1 VGKTANF
8 FSLIGRA
15 TLLLCICLAH
25 ASLSAQ
31 TLASQTFL
39 LRFVDAKTRRPIP
52 LVEAELFNALRLCS
66 DNLGNMAIL
75 EPDLAGRQVRLRI
88 RGHGYR
94 YPQLDFFGERA
105 ISLAI
110 KPGSVTEIELERTVA
125 AERLYRITGSGR
137 FRDSILGRLT
147 SRPDDL
153 PGRVTGLDS
162 AIPVVWQNRLFC
174 FYGDTLGTDRLN
186 LSGSGAEVI
195 TGTGVPEEALPLNFF
210 CDPDGFASRMI
221 ELPEP
226 GFIWIETVIPV
237 MAGKRE
243 LLVAR
248 YVKHKTLEEAVE
260 TGFALFNPLQQK
272 FMPVKKF
279 KSARH
284 HKSAHAVR
292 VHIDNRPAWCIQPW
306 ERTGINLKDF
316 INPQTYAFYT
326 CLEPLAPEE
335 KAQTLEFDGKKL
347 KVKRDAAGKPVFS
360 WVSNGIPFSPANQK
374 LLLKAG
380 IISQNERW
388 LELTEIGTGH
398 KISDF
403 SGSISWN
410 DYRNR
415 WIMISQGQV
424 GEIWFSEADTF
435 TGPWVYARRIVEHDG
450 YNFYNPVHHS
460 WFDDEHGRIIYL
472 EGTYTSFFTRE
483 EYKTPRADYNQVMY
497 RLDLADASL
506 RLPVPVYRV
515 NLGKNTWRLMTREA
529 VARQKLWNQIV
540 AVEFFAFADNDS
552 QNPHLQAV
560 YDHATES
567 DKAPVL
573 KLVPSAAGPIF
584 FTIRNNPQAL
594 AELGFAESLT
604 VSANGI
610 VFKNT
615 SDCLTI
621 DPTIL
626 PQVNA
631 LNRAGN

>member
-1 VGKTANF
+1 MRKNTF
-8 FSLIGRA
+8 FLSLIGRA
-15 TLLLCICLAH
+15 TLLLLLCLAQNI
-25 ASLSAQ
+25 LSAQ
-31 TLASQTFL
+31 NFASQTFL
-39 LRFVDAKTRRPIP
+39 LKFVDAKTRRPIP
-52 LVEAELFNALRLCS
+52 LVDAELFNALRLCS
-66 DNLGNMAIL
+66 DNLGHIAIL
-75 EPDLAGRQVRLRI
+75 EPDLAGRQVRMLI

-105 ISLAI
+105 ISLTVN
-110 KPGSVTEIELERTVA
+110 PGTLTEIELERTVA

-137 FRDSILGRLT
+137 FRDSILAGLT
-147 SRPDDL
+147 DRPDVL

-186 LSGSGAEVI
+186 LSGSGAEV
-195 TGTGVPEEALPLNFF
+195 TAGTGVPEKSLPVNFF
-210 CDPDGFASRMI
+210 CDLDGFASRMI

-226 GFIWIETVIPV
+226 GFIWIETVLPV

-260 TGFALFNPLQQK
+260 TGFALFNPLQKK

-284 HKSAHAVR
+284 HKSAHAVK
-292 VHIDNRPAWCIQPW
+292 VIIDNRPAWCVQPW
-306 ERTGINLKDF
+306 EKTGSNLKDF
-316 INPQTYAFYT
+316 INPQSYAFYT

-335 KAQTLEFDGKKL
+335 DAQALELEGKKF
-347 KVKRDAAGKPVFS
+347 KIKRNAVGKPMFS
-360 WVSNGIPFSPANQK
+360 WVSNGTPFTPANQK
-374 LLLKAG
+374 RLLEAG
-380 IISQNERW
+380 LIRPNERW
-388 LELTEIGTGH
+388 LELTEIGTGK
-398 KISDF
+398 KIADF

-410 DYRNR
+410 NYRNR
-415 WIMISQGQV
+415 WIMICQGQV

-450 YNFYNPVHHS
+450 YNFYNPVQHG
-460 WFDDEHGRIIYL
+460 WFDAEQGRIIYF
-472 EGTYTSFFTRE
+472 EGTYTSFFTRD

-515 NLGKNTWRLMTREA
+515 NSGKNTWRLMTRQA
-529 VARQKLWNQIV
+529 VARQNLWNQIT
-540 AVEFFAFADNDS
+540 AVEYLAFADNDN
-552 QNPHLQAV
+552 QNPLLQAV
-560 YDHATES
+560 YDHATAS
-567 DKAPVL
+567 DQSPVL
-573 KLVPSAAGPIF
+573 KLLPSAAEPVF
-584 FTIRNNPQAL
+584 YTIKNQPQAL

-604 VSANGI
+604 VSATGI
-610 VFKNT
+610 VFKST

-621 DPTIL
+621 DPTIM
-626 PQVNA
+626 PQVNT
-631 LNRAGN
+631 LNQPGN